1 MRRRRLYSMGE
12 IARHAGRSR
21 QTLHAY
27 ALLGLICESERTPG
41 GHRRF
46 SAGVLRRL
54 EAIEAMK
61 EDLTLAQIRDRL
73 VPSRGRGR

>member
-1 MRRRRLYSMGE
+1 MGE

-27 ALLGLICESERTPG
+27 ALLGLIREAERTPG

-46 SAGVLRRL
+46 SASVLRRL
-54 EAIEAMK
+54 EVIDAMK
-61 EDLTLAQIRDRL
+61 AEHTLSEIRDRL
-73 VPSRGRGR
+73 VRPRGRGR

>member
-1 MRRRRLYSMGE
+1 MGE

-27 ALLGLICESERTPG
+27 ALLGLICEAERTPG

-61 EDLTLAQIRDRL
+61 SDLTLAQIRDRL
-73 VPSRGRGR
+73 VPARGRRR